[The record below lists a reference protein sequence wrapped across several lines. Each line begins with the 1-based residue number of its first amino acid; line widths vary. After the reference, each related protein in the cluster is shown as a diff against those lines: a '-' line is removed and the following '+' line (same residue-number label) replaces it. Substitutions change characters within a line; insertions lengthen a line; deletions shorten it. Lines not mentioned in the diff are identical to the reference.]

1 MPHHCTQSTAG
12 PTLTP
17 PHPPKKSLVTE
28 PNGLGARGRAAAALR
43 IRLARAANSS
53 HAGNG
58 GAGADTPQQRLDPP
72 LGAVAM
78 HEAGGRAAAA
88 VSDHM
93 AGSLVAG
100 CAGPAYRRV
109 N

>member
-1 MPHHCTQSTAG
+1 MLQIPAMPGMGG
-12 PTLTP
+12 PELTL
-17 PHPPKKSLVTE
+17 
-28 PNGLGARGRAAAALR
+28 PNR
-43 IRLARAANSS
+43 
-53 HAGNG
+53 
-58 GAGADTPQQRLDPP
+58 DWTPP

-78 HEAGGRAAAA
+78 HEAGGGAAAA

-100 CAGPAYRRV
+100 CVGPAYRRV